1 MKYGEDILKGIV
13 SGILSSYVLL
23 YGLRPSVTY
32 PDYILD
38 TFENRWIF
46 ILLIICNYYLFIWD
60 YTCGSL
66 LLLSIVSLVMDYI
79 IFTEKSNNDDENT
92 TKSLLQD
99 VSTVLFP
106 K

>member
-1 MKYGEDILKGIV
+1 MDDILKGIV
-13 SGILSSYVLL
+13 SGILSSYVLI

-32 PDYILD
+32 PEYILD
-38 TFENRWIF
+38 TFENKWIF

-60 YTCGSL
+60 YACGSL
-66 LLLSIVSLVMDYI
+66 LLLSIVSLGMDYI
-79 IFTEKSNNDDENT
+79 IFAEKSNNDVEDS
-92 TKSLLQD
+92 TKNLLHD